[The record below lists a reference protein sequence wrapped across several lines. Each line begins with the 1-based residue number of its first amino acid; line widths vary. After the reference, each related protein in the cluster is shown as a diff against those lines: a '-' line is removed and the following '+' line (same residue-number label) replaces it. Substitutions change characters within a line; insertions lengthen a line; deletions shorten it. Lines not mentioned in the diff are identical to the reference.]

1 MNDNPFGYMYILD
14 YESCNIYEC
23 ELDEKDENLD
33 ASDILKRRGF
43 KESQVNYMTSEC
55 KLKLCNIPSPTD

>member
-14 YESCNIYEC
+14 YESDSIYEC

-33 ASDILKRRGF
+33 ASDILERRGF

-55 KLKLCNIPSPTD
+55 KLNLINIVAPKD

>member
-1 MNDNPFGYMYILD
+1 MRDNPFCYMYILD
-14 YESCNIYEC
+14 YESCTIYEC

-43 KESQVNYMTSEC
+43 KESQVNYMTSES
-55 KLKLCNIPSPTD
+55 KLELCNISLPKD

>member
-1 MNDNPFGYMYILD
+1 MSDNLFGYMYVLD
-14 YESCNIYEC
+14 YESCTIYEC

-43 KESQVNYMTSEC
+43 KESQVNYMTSES
-55 KLKLCNIPSPTD
+55 KLELCNISLPKD